1 MQLLTE
7 ELLTEL
13 LGRTEQPC
21 LSLYM
26 PTHTKHPDNKQDPTR
41 YKKLVKELEKSLLNK
56 YSSGE
61 TAELLKPFHKLA
73 EDYSFWQHT
82 IHGLAVLSSK
92 NSFYTIGLFVPV
104 NELAV
109 VSDSFHTKPL
119 RKYLQSVQAY
129 QVLAINMKGVS
140 LFEGNR
146 HRITEVE
153 LEGKVPTTITEAL
166 GEELTE
172 KYLTVSTGGGSA
184 SGNSH
189 IHHGHGSKS
198 DEVQKDAERYFTVVS
213 RAVEEHFSKPQGLPL
228 ILAALPEHHHIFKK
242 VSNNP
247 HLLDEG
253 ITVNPQA
260 LNNDQLR
267 IMSWEIIE
275 PKYLDRLK
283 KQTDRFQQA
292 KAEGIGSDVVQT
304 VSEAAATGRV
314 DTLLLEES
322 RVIAGHVDEE
332 TGEIQKGELSN
343 PEIEDVLDDIG
354 ELVTKKGGQV
364 LIIPAD
370 LMPTNTG
377 IAAIFRF

>member
-13 LGRTEQPC
+13 LGRKEQPC

-26 PTHTKHPDNKQDPTR
+26 PTYTKHPDNNQDPSR
-41 YKKLVKELEKSLLNK
+41 YKKLIKELEKSLLEK
-56 YSSGE
+56 YSSPE

-73 EDYSFWQHT
+73 DDYSFWQHT

-92 NSFYTIGLFVPV
+92 NFFYTIGLFVPV
-104 NELAV
+104 DELAV

-129 QVLAINMKGVS
+129 QVLAVNMKEVK

-146 HRITEVE
+146 HRITEVD

-213 RAVEEHFSKPQGLPL
+213 RAVEEHFSKPQELPL

-242 VSNNP
+242 VNNNP

-253 ITVNPQA
+253 ININPQA
-260 LNNDQLR
+260 LSSDQLR
-267 IMSWEIIE
+267 NLSWEIIE

-283 KQTDRFQQA
+283 QQTDRFQQA
-292 KAEGIGSDVVQT
+292 EAEGIGSDIVGI
-304 VSEAAATGRV
+304 VSEAAARGRV
-314 DTLLLEES
+314 DTLLLEEN

-332 TGEIQKGELSN
+332 TGEIRKGELSN

-370 LMPTNTG
+370 LMPTDTG